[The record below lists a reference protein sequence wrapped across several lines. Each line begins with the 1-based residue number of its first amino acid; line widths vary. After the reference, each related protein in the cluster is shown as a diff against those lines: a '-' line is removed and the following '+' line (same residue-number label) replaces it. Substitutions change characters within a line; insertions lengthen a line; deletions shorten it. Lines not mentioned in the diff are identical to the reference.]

1 MFVFYAVYFLF
12 RFFNSNQTTATMGKK
27 RLKRDAKGRFLK
39 EHSKKRRG
47 TKRRRKRSRKSK
59 RKNQKGVNDDLHYY
73 SLQNAIKSSNN
84 NCSE

>member
-59 RKNQKGVNDDLHYY
+59 RKNQKRCKRRSAL
-73 SLQNAIKSSNN
+73 LQFAK
-84 NCSE
+84 CHKK